1 MKKLLSLLTIICLL
15 FSLVSCKGNN
25 TDGNKLTVAVSII
38 PQATFVEK
46 VAGDTVKV
54 ITMIPAGADA
64 ESYEPTF
71 KEITALSDSKL
82 YFSIGIPSEDGILPH
97 INEDTQIVD
106 LAEHSRKTYNDITID
121 GGRDPHIWLSPK
133 RVIVMIE
140 KIKEKLTELCPDN
153 AEIYKT
159 NAENYIKEIKEADR
173 YAKEVLQ
180 KSKGK
185 TFFVF
190 HPAFGYL
197 ADEYGL
203 KMKALEEHGKEATAK
218 ELAELTDLA
227 KSKGI
232 EVIFCQAEASKKQA
246 EVFAGE
252 IGGRVEILEP
262 LSPDYTENL
271 KKTATMISKAAK

>member
-1 MKKLLSLLTIICLL
+1 MKKLLSLLTIFGLL
-15 FSLVSCKGNN
+15 FSLIACEEDNKEK
-25 TDGNKLTVAVSII
+25 NKLTVVVSIV

-46 VAGDTVKV
+46 VADDTVKI
-54 ITMIPAGADA
+54 ITIISAGADA
-64 ESYEPTF
+64 ESYDPTY

-82 YFSIGIPSEDGILPH
+82 YFSIGVPSEEGILPH
-97 INEDTQIVD
+97 INEDTKIVD
-106 LAEHSRKTYNDITID
+106 LAEHSRKSYEDITID

-140 KIKEKLTELCPDN
+140 KIQEELTKLCPEN

-173 YAKEVLQ
+173 YAKDELQ

-197 ADEYGL
+197 SDEYGL
-203 KMKALEEHGKEATAK
+203 KMQALEEHGKEATAK

-246 EVFAGE
+246 EVFASE